1 MAMRM
6 LGRSVS
12 RRFSTGGGK
21 ILSEEE
27 KAAENIYIKKIEKE
41 KLEKLAHKGSK
52 PEEQLASTTGIE
64 AAESASDAKLSV
76 GSTSSTTSGVY
87 RNYAIY
93 AAVGTSCAA
102 LGWYLNGSA

>member
-27 KAAENIYIKKIEKE
+27 KAAENIYIK
-41 KLEKLAHKGSK
+41 GSK
-52 PEEQLASTTGIE
+52 PKEQLASSTEIE
-64 AAESASDAKLSV
+64 SAESATDAKPSV